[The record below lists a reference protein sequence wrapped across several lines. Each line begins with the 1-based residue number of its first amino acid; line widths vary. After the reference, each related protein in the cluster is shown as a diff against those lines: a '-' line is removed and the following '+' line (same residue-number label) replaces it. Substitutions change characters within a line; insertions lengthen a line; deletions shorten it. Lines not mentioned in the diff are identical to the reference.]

1 MNKWVEVRYLM
12 VEYLKNKARSMSE
25 EEINRP
31 TRTASVDDIL
41 ELLAEGEG
49 ELTALELTLLLSS
62 EPDIKHKTLDELK
75 QKQTSQGLIRR
86 KHPHLRGWPKNH
98 PNYRPDWKPTC
109 HCHKDVDID

>member
-1 MNKWVEVRYLM
+1 MRKSVEVRHLM
-12 VEYLKNKARSMSE
+12 VDYLKNKARSMSE
-25 EEINRP
+25 EEILRS

-49 ELTALELTLLLSS
+49 EFTAAELTLLLSS
-62 EPDIKHKTLDELK
+62 EPDIKHKTIHTLK
-75 QKQTSQGLIRR
+75 HKQTSQGLLRR